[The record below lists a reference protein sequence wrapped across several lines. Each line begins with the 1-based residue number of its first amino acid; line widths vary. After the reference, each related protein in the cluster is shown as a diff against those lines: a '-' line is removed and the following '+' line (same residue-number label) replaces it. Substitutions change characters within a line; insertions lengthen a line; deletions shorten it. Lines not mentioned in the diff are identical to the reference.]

1 MHHYFVNEGNMIEKV
16 KVKDVIGENC
26 ITLDDGQKIYDII
39 EPLLTAEQEVEL
51 DFSDVRIFASPF
63 MNAAIGQLLL
73 GIDTAQ
79 LDRLL
84 IVDRNKITPVGLAVM
99 GRVIQNAKEYYSDE
113 SIRQAVD
120 EVLDSESQGN

>member
-1 MHHYFVNEGNMIEKV
+1 MIEKV

-120 EVLDSESQGN
+120 EVLDSESQCN